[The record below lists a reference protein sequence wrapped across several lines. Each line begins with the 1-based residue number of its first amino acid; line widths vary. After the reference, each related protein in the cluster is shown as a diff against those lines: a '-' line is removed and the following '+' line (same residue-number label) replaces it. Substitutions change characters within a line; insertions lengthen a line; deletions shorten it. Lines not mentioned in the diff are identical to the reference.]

1 MFLAILN
8 DKSLEKY
15 FQHIIEQIEIPI
27 TLDVKNIHFS
37 KIEITFTQKD
47 IILKS
52 IQKILKISLP
62 LTLKNFQTAL
72 MKILSDYKI
81 SFQDALYYPIN
92 HSVFFEGKKIVLGE
106 IHNQILYQL
115 ILHQNS
121 GIDKFDLYQKIWP
134 NDKEAQI
141 NKLETHLTNFRN
153 NLLSNINLK
162 IQFASNKGL
171 IKLN

>member
-27 TLDVKNIHFS
+27 TLDVKNIYFS

-52 IQKILKISLP
+52 INKILKISLP

-92 HSVFFEGKKIVLGE
+92 HSVFLRVKKL
-106 IHNQILYQL
+106 
-115 ILHQNS
+115 
-121 GIDKFDLYQKIWP
+121 F
-134 NDKEAQI
+134 
-141 NKLETHLTNFRN
+141 
-153 NLLSNINLK
+153 
-162 IQFASNKGL
+162 
-171 IKLN
+171 